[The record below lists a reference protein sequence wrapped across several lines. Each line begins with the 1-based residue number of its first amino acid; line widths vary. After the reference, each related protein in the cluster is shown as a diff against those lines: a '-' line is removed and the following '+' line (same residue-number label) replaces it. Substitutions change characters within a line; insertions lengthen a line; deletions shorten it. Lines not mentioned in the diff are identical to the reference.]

1 MNQLSMEH
9 AQSAVGASLVD
20 RNGDKVG
27 KVEDIYLDQDTR
39 QPEWALVNTGMFGAR
54 QSFVPLANAS
64 FSGEQLMV
72 GWEKSQIKD
81 APHAEPDGE
90 LSQDEEARLYQH
102 YGLAYS
108 DAPSD
113 SGLPTGGTRAA
124 GATEAGDTGHDTSGP
139 NTDSA
144 MTRSEEELRVGT
156 VRRPSELVRLRKY
169 IVTENVQTTVPVS
182 REEVRVERE
191 PITEANIGKAME
203 GPDLS
208 TEEHELTLNE
218 EQVVVSKQVVPKER
232 VRLDKDVV
240 TEQETVNEEI
250 RKEQIDVERGG
261 RTVDADTDHSA

>member
-1 MNQLSMEH
+1 MNQLSMER
-9 AQSAVGASLVD
+9 AQSAIGASLVD

-64 FSGEQLMV
+64 FSGDQLSV

-81 APHAEPDGE
+81 APHADPDGE

-102 YGLAYS
+102 YGLQYS

-113 SGLPTGGTRAA
+113 SGLPAGGTQTTQT
-124 GATEAGDTGHDTSGP
+124 ATTDTGRDTSGP
-139 NTDSA
+139 TTDSA

-169 IVTENVQTTVPVS
+169 IVTENVQTMVPVS
-182 REEVRVERE
+182 REEARIERE
-191 PITEANIGKAME
+191 PITDANIGQAMD

-218 EQVVVSKQVVPKER
+218 EQVVVTKQVVPKER

-240 TEQETVNEEI
+240 TEQQTVNEEV
-250 RKEQIDVERGG
+250 RKEEIDVERGG
-261 RTVDADTDHSA
+261 RTADVDTDRSAR